1 MYNSTVFE
9 KLRPNQELFLV
20 RYSQTPTPD
29 YIKVVFKF
37 YNKDNHSIE
46 FINKGDTA
54 KKIKKFP
61 VIKSEYRLFLDKMEM
76 AKSLMECFVRRK
88 MKMTPTVIELVE
100 ESQNTKPEIWI

>member
-29 YIKVVFKF
+29 FINVVFKF
-37 YNKDNHSIE
+37 YNKANQTVE
-46 FINKGDTA
+46 FINKLDVN

-61 VIKSEYRLFLDKMEM
+61 LKKAEYRLFIDKMEM
-76 AKSLMECFVRRK
+76 AKSLMDCFMRRQ
-88 MKMTPTVIELVE
+88 MKMTKEVIELVE